1 MENKKRIEGIVRNI
15 LEKLIK
21 DFDLSTD
28 LKCTRESSTLVLSR
42 DNGVTKTVTVK
53 VNQVF
58 TIFEDIEILY
68 VELNA
73 TTGSM
78 FVGCKLINERRV
90 TEYETLETVI
100 ETILRDK
107 NLINI
112 INNLS
117 LV

>member
-1 MENKKRIEGIVRNI
+1 MENKKKIEGIARNI

-28 LKCTRESSTLVLSR
+28 LKCTKESSTLVFSK
-42 DNGVTKTVTVK
+42 DPGATKTVTVK

-58 TIFEDIEILY
+58 TIFGDIEILY
-68 VELNA
+68 IDLNA

-90 TEYETLETVI
+90 AEYGTLETVI